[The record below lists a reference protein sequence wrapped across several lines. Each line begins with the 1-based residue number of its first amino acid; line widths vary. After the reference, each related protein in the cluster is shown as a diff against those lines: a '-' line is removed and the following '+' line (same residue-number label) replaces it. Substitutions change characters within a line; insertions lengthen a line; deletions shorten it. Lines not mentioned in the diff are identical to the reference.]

1 MQFTEEQKQALQEAT
16 EVMIEAAGKIA
27 ASIVKIAETIVQAV
41 AAAAKEFCEYI
52 SKNIAVIYK
61 TINKLKCNN
70 WRRMHGMPLL
80 RRSKRSRQGQRNLYI
95 TG

>member
-16 EVMIEAAGKIA
+16 EAIIEAAR
-27 ASIVKIAETIVQAV
+27 TIVDSAIKLIKTIAQAV
-41 AAAAKEFCEYI
+41 AAATKEICKFITE
-52 SKNIAVIYK
+52 NIAMIYK
-61 TINKLKCNN
+61 EMNKLQCNN

-80 RRSKRSRQGQRNLYI
+80 HRSKRSRQGQRKLYI